1 MVYFWS
7 MHRRTRIVCT
17 IGPASSTP
25 SVLTRMM
32 QSGMDVARLNFS
44 HGTHPEH
51 EILLRNIRASAKKV
65 GKFVTILQD
74 LQGPK
79 IRVGTLPEP
88 GVELHQGQSMS
99 FSTAVDEYEVNG
111 DLPVTYKNLHKDVRA
126 GDRILLDDG
135 FLEVVVTNVKGR
147 VIHTKVV
154 HGGLLKTHKG
164 MNLPD
169 TKVSVDPFTEK
180 DHADLLFGVAH
191 GVDWLV
197 LSFIAQPEVVEHVRR
212 VATATA
218 RAHGVRVPWIMAKI
232 ETALGVERFD
242 EILDVVDGVMLGRG
256 DLGLEIPMEEVPIVQ
271 KESIEKCRRAG
282 KPIIIA
288 TQMLD
293 SMTRNPRATRA
304 EVSDVANAVLD
315 HTDAVMLS
323 AESASGRYPAA
334 TVQAMAAVIDEA
346 EKSRFDLV
354 EAPVSDVDSP
364 IHAFAHSV
372 AVMASRGLI
381 DAVVTTVALPDVA
394 LALPRYRPHVPVLV
408 GCESDDD
415 ARRIVLYAGVVPFV
429 LPLEAG
435 TFVPRSHAFLVRH
448 RYIKSR
454 DRIAYVVGGGGSL
467 SLTMYG
473 G

>member
-1 MVYFWS
+1 MP
-7 MHRRTRIVCT
+7 RRTRIVCT
-17 IGPASSTP
+17 IGPASSAP

-32 QSGMDVARLNFS
+32 RSGMDVARLNFS
-44 HGTHPEH
+44 HGTHSEH
-51 EILLRNIRASAKKV
+51 EVLLRNIRSSAKKV
-65 GKFVTILQD
+65 GKHITILQD

-79 IRVGTLPEP
+79 IRVGALPDT
-88 GVELHQGQSMS
+88 GVELHQGQSVS
-99 FSTAVDEYEVNG
+99 FSTAVETYEANG
-111 DLPVTYKNLHKDVRA
+111 ALPVTYKHLHRDVKA

-135 FLEVVVTNVKGR
+135 FLEVAVTSVKGK

-154 HGGLLKTHKG
+154 HGGLLKSRKG

-197 LSFIAQPEVVEHVRR
+197 LSFIAKPEVVEHVRR
-212 VATATA
+212 VAAATA
-218 RAHGVRVPWIMAKI
+218 RANGVPVPWIMAKI
-232 ETALGVERFD
+232 ETALAVERFD
-242 EILDVVDGVMLGRG
+242 EILEVVDGIMLGRG

-271 KESIEKCRRAG
+271 KEVIEKCRRAG
-282 KPIIIA
+282 KPVIIA

-334 TVQAMAAVIDEA
+334 TVQAMASVIDEA

-354 EAPVSDVDSP
+354 EMPIDDVDSP
-364 IHAFAHSV
+364 VHAFAHSV
-372 AVMASRGLI
+372 AVMASRALI
-381 DAVVTTVALPDVA
+381 DVVVSTVALPDVA
-394 LALPRYRPHVPVLV
+394 LALPRYRPHVPILV
-408 GCESDDD
+408 GCADAAD

-429 LPLEAG
+429 LPIDAG
-435 TFVPRSHAFLVRH
+435 TFVPRSHAFLIRH
-448 RYIKSR
+448 GYVKAR
-454 DRIAYVVGGGGSL
+454 DRVAYVVGGGGTL
-467 SLTMYG
+467 SLMIHG

>member
-1 MVYFWS
+1 MP
-7 MHRRTRIVCT
+7 RRTRIVCT
-17 IGPASSTP
+17 IGPASSSP

-32 QSGMDVARLNFS
+32 RSGMDVARLNFS
-44 HGTHPEH
+44 HGTHSEH
-51 EILLRNIRASAKKV
+51 EVLLRNIRSSAKKV
-65 GKFVTILQD
+65 GKHITILQD

-79 IRVGTLPEP
+79 IRVGALPDT
-88 GVELHQGQSMS
+88 GVELHQGQSVS
-99 FSTAVDEYEVNG
+99 FSTAVETYETNG
-111 DLPVTYKNLHKDVRA
+111 ALPVTYKHLHRDVKA

-135 FLEVVVTNVKGR
+135 FLEVAVTSVKGK

-154 HGGLLKTHKG
+154 HGGLLKSRKG

-197 LSFIAQPEVVEHVRR
+197 LSFIAKPEVVEHVRR
-212 VATATA
+212 VAAATA
-218 RAHGVRVPWIMAKI
+218 RANGVPVPWIMAKI
-232 ETALGVERFD
+232 ETALAVERFD
-242 EILDVVDGVMLGRG
+242 EILEVVDGIMLGRG

-271 KESIEKCRRAG
+271 KEVIEKCRRAG
-282 KPIIIA
+282 KPVIIA

-334 TVQAMAAVIDEA
+334 TVQAMASVIDEA

-354 EAPVSDVDSP
+354 EMPIDDVDSP
-364 IHAFAHSV
+364 VHAFAHSV
-372 AVMASRGLI
+372 AVMASRALI
-381 DAVVTTVALPDVA
+381 DVVVSTVALPDVA
-394 LALPRYRPHVPVLV
+394 LALPRYRPHVPILV
-408 GCESDDD
+408 GCADAAD

-429 LPLEAG
+429 LPIDAG
-435 TFVPRSHAFLVRH
+435 TFVPRSHAFLIRH
-448 RYIKSR
+448 GYVKAR
-454 DRIAYVVGGGGSL
+454 DRVAYVVGGGGTL
-467 SLTMYG
+467 SLMIHG

>member
-1 MVYFWS
+1 

-17 IGPASSTP
+17 IGPASSAP

-32 QSGMDVARLNFS
+32 RSGMDVARLNFS

-51 EILLRNIRASAKKV
+51 EVLLRNIRSSAKKA
-65 GKFVTILQD
+65 GKYIAILQD

-79 IRVGTLPEP
+79 IRVGALPDA
-88 GVELHQGQSMS
+88 GVELHHGQSVS
-99 FSTAVDEYEVNG
+99 FSTAIDAYEANG
-111 DLPVTYKNLHKDVRA
+111 SLPVTYKNLHRDVKA

-135 FLEVVVTNVKGR
+135 FFEVVVTSVKGKM
-147 VIHTKVV
+147 IHTKVV
-154 HGGLLKTHKG
+154 HGGVLKSRKG

-180 DHADLLFGVAH
+180 DHADLVFGVAH

-197 LSFIAQPEVVEHVRR
+197 LSFIAKPEVVEHVRR
-212 VATATA
+212 VAIATA
-218 RAHGVRVPWIMAKI
+218 RQNNVPTPWIMAKI
-232 ETALGVERFD
+232 ETALAIERFD
-242 EILDVVDGVMLGRG
+242 EILEVVDGIMLGRG

-271 KESIEKCRRAG
+271 KEIIEKCRRAG

-288 TQMLD
+288 THMLD
-293 SMTRNPRATRA
+293 SMSRNPRATRA

-334 TVQAMAAVIDEA
+334 TVQAMASVIDEA

-354 EAPVSDVDSP
+354 EMPIADVDSP
-364 IHAFAHSV
+364 VHAFAHSI

-381 DAVVTTVALPDVA
+381 DAVVSTAALPDVA
-394 LALPRYRPHVPVLV
+394 FALPRYRPHVPILV
-408 GCESDDD
+408 GCADSAD
-415 ARRIVLYAGVVPFV
+415 ARRIVLYAGVTSFV
-429 LPLEAG
+429 LPTDAG
-435 TFVPRSHAFLVRH
+435 TFVPRSHAFFIRH
-448 RYIKSR
+448 GLLKAR
-454 DRIAYVVGGGGSL
+454 DRVAYVVGGGGTL
-467 SLTMYG
+467 SLMIHG